1 MKIFP
6 LRPLS
11 NLDNAKNLI
20 KIIEKNKEYK
30 QISTP
35 NYDRKVEMLGK
46 EYTIREIRSIYK
58 FVKTRME
65 MFLGK

>member
-11 NLDNAKNLI
+11 NLDKAKNLI

-35 NYDRKVEMLGK
+35 NYDRKVEMRGK
-46 EYTIREIRSIYK
+46 EYTIREIRSVYK

>member
-11 NLDNAKNLI
+11 NLDKTKNLI

>member
-11 NLDNAKNLI
+11 NLDKAKNLI

-30 QISTP
+30 EISTP

>member
-1 MKIFP
+1 MKIFS

-11 NLDNAKNLI
+11 NLDKAKNLI

>member
-11 NLDNAKNLI
+11 NLDKAKNLI

-35 NYDRKVEMLGK
+35 NYDRKIEMLGK

-58 FVKTRME
+58 LKTRME

>member
-11 NLDNAKNLI
+11 NLAQAKNLI

>member
-11 NLDNAKNLI
+11 NLDKAKNLI
-20 KIIEKNKEYK
+20 KIIKKNKEYK

>member
-11 NLDNAKNLI
+11 NLDKAKNLI
-20 KIIEKNKEYK
+20 KIIEKNREYK

-35 NYDRKVEMLGK
+35 NYDRKVEMLGE

>member
-11 NLDNAKNLI
+11 NLDKAKNLI
-20 KIIEKNKEYK
+20 KIIENNKEYK

>member
-1 MKIFP
+1 MKISS
-6 LRPLS
+6 LRNLS
-11 NLDNAKNLI
+11 KLDNAKKTL
-20 KIIEKNKEYK
+20 KKNHNNNYK

-46 EYTIREIRSIYK
+46 EYTIREIRDIYK

-65 MFLGK
+65 MFLEQ

>member
-11 NLDNAKNLI
+11 NLDKAKNLI

-30 QISTP
+30 QISTQ

>member
-11 NLDNAKNLI
+11 NLDKAKNPI